1 MVLRLTPVRRIKVT
15 PLRIVPLLAG
25 TLCLCGCVVEATGPT
40 QHDSRTIEM
49 DASERVTVDL
59 NMGAGNLRVDG
70 GTQKLARADF
80 TYNVASWKPYVHYRS
95 AAGHG
100 TLSIEQPSGP
110 HAHMGA
116 NKYEW
121 DVLLNREVP
130 MDMRVHFGAGDANL
144 NLGSLSLRSVEVGMG
159 VGKLNLD
166 LRGKP
171 KRNYDVT
178 IRGGVGECTVRVPS
192 DVGVYGEA
200 EGGIGE
206 IRTTG
211 LHHEGRR
218 YYNNAYEHSKV
229 TIHLD
234 IRGAIGSI
242 RVISD

>member
-1 MVLRLTPVRRIKVT
+1 MVPRIT
-15 PLRIVPLLAG
+15 LLEITPLLAA

-40 QHDSRTIEM
+40 QHDSRSIDL

-59 NMGAGNLRVDG
+59 NMGAGHLRVDG

-80 TYNVASWKPYVHYRS
+80 TYNVASWKPYVRYRS

-100 TLSIEQPSGP
+100 TLSIEQPSGG

-116 NKYEW
+116 SKYEW
-121 DVLLNREVP
+121 DLRLNREVP
-130 MDMRVHFGAGDANL
+130 VDMRVHFGAGDADL
-144 NLGSLSLRSVEVGMG
+144 NLGSLSLRSVEVEMG

-166 LRGKP
+166 LRGNP
-171 KRNYDVT
+171 KRNYDVR
-178 IRGGVGECTVRVPS
+178 IRGGVGEATVRVPG

-211 LHHEGRR
+211 LHQEGRR
-218 YYNNAYEHSKV
+218 YFNSAYEHSKV

-234 IRGAIGSI
+234 IRGGIGSI